1 MTLVKHLLHRLV
13 QALANIAIQFVTEWL
28 VTNTSD
34 AVASKGQFQPS
45 PEAVVMVTCE
55 ILFRHYKTFL

>member
-1 MTLVKHLLHRLV
+1 MTLVKHLLHRLI

-34 AVASKGQFQPS
+34 AVASKGQFQSS
-45 PEAVVMVTCE
+45 PEAVGTVMRE